1 MSFRFAL
8 PQELCGAVDLAA
20 TNSSSKNKVVR
31 LWQKDSSE
39 RVENRGGCMRVNVPH
54 IKSQGIKTK
63 LVPWVNSIV
72 PVNFDGVWIEPFM
85 GTGVVAFN
93 IAPENALLCDTNPH
107 LVNFYSSLA
116 RGEIT
121 SASIRDYL
129 AEEGGNLL
137 EKGEDHYYFVR
148 DRFNKHHSPLDF
160 LFLNRAGFNGMIR
173 FNRKGE
179 FNIPFCRKPQ
189 RFAQAYMTKIVNQVI
204 CVEKLLRT
212 KNFVFKCQDF
222 SATIKEASPDDLI
235 YCDPPYI
242 DRHVDYFGGWNEA
255 CELRMHKALSGFD
268 GKFVLSTW
276 HHNDYRDNEY
286 IKTLWKEFNILTRDH
301 FYHVGGKEEN
311 RNPVVEAL
319 VVNYPVGVFEIKRR
333 KSEQLMLL
341 AS

>member
-1 MSFRFAL
+1 
-8 PQELCGAVDLAA
+8 
-20 TNSSSKNKVVR
+20 
-31 LWQKDSSE
+31 
-39 RVENRGGCMRVNVPH
+39 MRVNVPP

-63 LVPWVNSIV
+63 LVPWVKSIV
-72 PVNFDGVWIEPFM
+72 PGSFEGVWVEPFM
-85 GTGVVAFN
+85 GTGAVAFN
-93 IAPENALLCDTNPH
+93 LAPTHALLCDTNPH

-116 RGEIT
+116 HGEIT
-121 SASIRDYL
+121 SEIVGGYL
-129 AEEGGNLL
+129 VDEGRRLL
-137 EKGEDHYYFVR
+137 EKGEDHYYEVR

-189 RFAQAYMTKIVNQVI
+189 RFAQAYITKIVNQVS
-204 CVEKLLRT
+204 CLEKLLRT
-212 KNFVFKCQDF
+212 KNFAFKCQDF
-222 SATIKEASPDDLI
+222 SVTIKEASSSDVI

-242 DRHVDYFGGWNEA
+242 DRHVDYYSGWNESN
-255 CELRMHKALSGFD
+255 ETSLYNSLSDFS
-268 GKFVLSTW
+268 GKFILSTW
-276 HHNDYRDNEY
+276 HHNDFRENEY
-286 IKTLWKEFNILTRDH
+286 IKTLWSKFNILTKEH

-319 VVNYPVGVFEIKRR
+319 VINFQASEAAIVKK